1 MIYSISYIYMYPIC
15 PILIMIL
22 YICRHTQSHMPLFM
36 PRIERAGLC
45 VHRVARDSAV
55 AQAVRSL
62 VGWPGPGLERISGG
76 PQLWG
81 SHGIPGTGW
90 CWMLLIGTWISMI
103 HWQVALSHVG
113 LDSLQR
119 LGSAAL
125 FWLVQ
130 TTIDSNFERENNDD
144 PSDLGIFGCN
154 I

>member
-1 MIYSISYIYMYPIC
+1 MYPIC

-125 FWLVQ
+125 FGWSRPQLIAILKGK
-130 TTIDSNFERENNDD
+130 TMMTHRIWGFLDA
-144 PSDLGIFGCN
+144 IFN
-154 I
+154 